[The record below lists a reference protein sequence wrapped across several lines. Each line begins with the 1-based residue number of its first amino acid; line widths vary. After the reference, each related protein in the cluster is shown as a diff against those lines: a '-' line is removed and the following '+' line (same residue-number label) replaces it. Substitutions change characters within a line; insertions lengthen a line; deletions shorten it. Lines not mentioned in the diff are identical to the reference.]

1 MFSRSLLVPGSF
13 TLSSRAT
20 CYKERTLVFAS
31 VSTFFCTTS
40 SILLHKAGQLLSV
53 ELLTQVQGWHAT
65 AVSLGFPEGGGDGR
79 GLWRHVAWLGP
90 LAVPLAIWVTMGSSF
105 HPPTPGAL
113 ICEDVVGCLL
123 GSPGTQAAHSGG
135 EG

>member
-1 MFSRSLLVPGSF
+1 MPGSF
-13 TLSSRAT
+13 TLFPGHVLQS
-20 CYKERTLVFAS
+20 ERTLIFAS
-31 VSTFFCTTS
+31 VSTFFCTAS
-40 SILLHKAGQLLSV
+40 SILLHKDAQLLNV

-65 AVSLGFPEGGGDGR
+65 AVSLGFPEGGGDER

-90 LAVPLAIWVTMGSSF
+90 QAVPLASWVTMGSSF
-105 HPPTPGAL
+105 HPPAPRAL

-123 GSPGTQAAHSGG
+123 GSPRTQAAHPGG